1 MTASTLNPPL
11 TERTVT
17 RSGRKKVWID
27 LENSPHVPF
36 FRPIIDELEAR
47 GYSVTL
53 TARDCFQVVEL
64 ADMVKLRYKKVGRH
78 YGKNSF
84 AKVLGLCIRCA
95 QMMPGVLKEKP
106 DLAVSHGSRSLF
118 TVAAL
123 LGIPTITIVDYEHAK
138 WVSFPRLAWVMAPE
152 IIPDQAFIANGIP
165 RDHILKYPGIKEDV
179 YTPFFRPNL
188 SLQDILGLRSSDVV
202 VTIRP
207 PATEA
212 HYHNPESEK
221 LLMAVFELLAAHP
234 EVKTILL
241 PRTPRQEASLRQA
254 RPDLF
259 AARRIVVPEHV
270 RLCQFV
276 FQAPERQS
284 PLVKS

>member
-1 MTASTLNPPL
+1 MRATLSQLCAYPSKAVRSTRPKRNWLVRRRVASIADRSDPADGKSSVTKCKFSKDELGAPMTASTLNPPL

-106 DLAVSHGSRSLF
+106 DL
-118 TVAAL
+118 
-123 LGIPTITIVDYEHAK
+123 
-138 WVSFPRLAWVMAPE
+138 
-152 IIPDQAFIANGIP
+152 
-165 RDHILKYPGIKEDV
+165 
-179 YTPFFRPNL
+179 
-188 SLQDILGLRSSDVV
+188 
-202 VTIRP
+202 
-207 PATEA
+207 
-212 HYHNPESEK
+212 
-221 LLMAVFELLAAHP
+221 
-234 EVKTILL
+234 
-241 PRTPRQEASLRQA
+241 
-254 RPDLF
+254 
-259 AARRIVVPEHV
+259 
-270 RLCQFV
+270 
-276 FQAPERQS
+276 
-284 PLVKS
+284 